1 MPAQTPSA
9 RGRLILVVLCAAQF
23 MISLDT
29 TVVTVGL
36 PVIQREL
43 GVAPAELQWVTTAY
57 TLTFGG
63 LLMLAGRFGDLF
75 GRRRMLVVGLAVFT
89 AASLL
94 CGVSQAGW
102 QLFAARGLQGVGAAI
117 VIPASLSVVTTSF
130 AEGPERN
137 RAMGLWAVIATGG
150 AITGYALGGVVAGL
164 LGWRWIFFINLPL
177 GVFAVGSVLR
187 LLAADTPTQRQ
198 RLDVPGAATMTAG
211 LLLLVFAIT
220 SVTGHGVD
228 ETVVAAATGAV
239 VLLAAFVLVERGHPA
254 PLVRFGLFRNRNVVA
269 GNVINAVNAGTSM
282 VVTFLATLYLQK
294 VLGLPP
300 FLAGIAFA
308 PVSILIMLVGR
319 RTAPLVA
326 RFGARTLLRAGAVV
340 TALGALWLSRMTVDG
355 SYLVTVLPGILM
367 TGLGAGL
374 SFAPSMIVATS
385 GVADDDQGLASGLVS
400 TAQQVGGATGLAVFA
415 TVATAGMESAGGPEE
430 QALVSGFHLAYL
442 AVIILPVTTF
452 VATTL
457 VRVPSAPASPA
468 SPASSVS
475 PASSAATGSG
485 TDPSDTPEATPATGP
500 DARTRTRATGGDT
513 TDGELAD
520 PPRS

>member
-1 MPAQTPSA
+1 MPAQTPPAPTASA
-9 RGRLILVVLCAAQF
+9 PGRLVLVVLCAAQF

-36 PVIQREL
+36 PVIQQEL
-43 GVAPAELQWVTTAY
+43 GVAPAALQWVTTAY

-63 LLMLAGRFGDLF
+63 LLMLAGRFGDLY

-94 CGVSQAGW
+94 CGVSQLGW
-102 QLFAARGLQGVGAAI
+102 QLFAARGMQGLGAAV

-177 GVFAVGSVLR
+177 GVFAVLAVLR
-187 LLAADTPTQRQ
+187 LLTPDAPARRQ
-198 RLDVPGAATMTAG
+198 RLDVPGAVSLTVA

-220 SVTGHGVD
+220 SVTDRGVD
-228 ETVVAAATGAV
+228 GVVAGTAV
-239 VLLAAFVLVERGHPA
+239 AGLALLAAFALVERRHPE
-254 PLVRFGLFRNRNVVA
+254 PLVRFGLLRNRNVVA
-269 GNVINAVNAGTSM
+269 GNVVNAVNAGTSL

-300 FLAGIAFA
+300 FLAGVAFA
-308 PVSILIMLVGR
+308 PVSVLIMVVGR

-326 RFGARTLLRAGAVV
+326 RFGARDLLRAGSVV
-340 TALGALWLSRMTVDG
+340 TILGVLWLSRMSVDG
-355 SYLVTVLPGILM
+355 DYFTTVLPGILL

-385 GVADDDQGLASGLVS
+385 GVANSDQGLASGLVS
-400 TAQQVGGATGLAVFA
+400 TAQQLGGATGLAVFA
-415 TVATAGMESAGGPEE
+415 TVATAGMDAVSGSSGRPDAH
-430 QALVSGFHLAYL
+430 ALVAGFHLAYL
-442 AVIILPVTTF
+442 WVIVLPLTTIL
-452 VATTL
+452 ATTL
-457 VRVPSAPASPA
+457 VRAPAPA
-468 SPASSVS
+468 AK
-475 PASSAATGSG
+475 
-485 TDPSDTPEATPATGP
+485 
-500 DARTRTRATGGDT
+500 
-513 TDGELAD
+513 LAE
-520 PPRS
+520 PPRT